1 MLSPPNPTE
10 TVQGIKRM
18 TSQEMPPSPVLHGLK
33 YGCKRKGSTMTPQ
46 SGPGKMHRRSSEE
59 AVEANLL
66 RKKATLV
73 LDDGTR
79 FEGRSFGAEE
89 SVSGEVVFNT
99 AMVGYPEALT
109 DPSYRGQ
116 ILTCTYPLIGNY
128 GVPPADTDDSGLPVF
143 FESESIHI
151 TALLVSEYSSDSV
164 HWNQEQS
171 LGSWLK
177 QHNVPGLSGIDT
189 RALTKRIRERGA
201 MLGKIVFEGTA
212 EEAVPL
218 VDPNLKNLV
227 AEVSI
232 AAPTLYT
239 SQKEEVRLNK
249 AGKRMRILAIDCG
262 IKANIIRYFMTRG
275 VELLVV
281 PWDHDVSKEQ

>member
-79 FEGRSFGAEE
+79 RGPLVRRGGVGLGRGRLQHGDGRLPGGAHRP
-89 SVSGEVVFNT
+89 VV
-99 AMVGYPEALT
+99 PRP
-109 DPSYRGQ
+109 DPHVHLPAHRQLRCAPRRYRRLG
-116 ILTCTYPLIGNY
+116 P
-128 GVPPADTDDSGLPVF
+128 SVF

-262 IKANIIRYFMTRG
+262 MKANIIRYFMTRG

>member
-99 AMVGYPEALT
+99 AMVGYPESLT

-116 ILTCTYPLIGNY
+116 ACARSALPPPRAT
-128 GVPPADTDDSGLPVF
+128 PPAPEAAVIPD
-143 FESESIHI
+143 
-151 TALLVSEYSSDSV
+151 
-164 HWNQEQS
+164 
-171 LGSWLK
+171 
-177 QHNVPGLSGIDT
+177 
-189 RALTKRIRERGA
+189 RREEPPPPPRGA
-201 MLGKIVFEGTA
+201 
-212 EEAVPL
+212 
-218 VDPNLKNLV
+218 VD
-227 AEVSI
+227 
-232 AAPTLYT
+232 
-239 SQKEEVRLNK
+239 
-249 AGKRMRILAIDCG
+249 C
-262 IKANIIRYFMTRG
+262 
-275 VELLVV
+275 
-281 PWDHDVSKEQ
+281 